1 MSLEKQAEQSEKNEK
16 ETAKQLELMNTAV
29 KKKIETFTEE
39 QKTIAQSIKAI
50 KDKGIYLKN
59 QELASN
65 CSEKDNYLNPH
76 RLWQI

>member
-1 MSLEKQAEQSEKNEK
+1 LKEQAKNKDLTIKIMSLEKHAEQSEKNEK

-59 QELASN
+59 QELAS
-65 CSEKDNYLNPH
+65 K
-76 RLWQI
+76 